1 MKRLLG
7 VMSAPGKE
15 NPASALPGS
24 YAPGAWGVKKP
35 PAGSAGGRGLRHDSR
50 PALG

>member
-35 PAGSAGGRGLRHDSR
+35 SAGRPAPWGLRHDSR